1 MPDHAAH
8 NTAPIDTSPP
18 TAAGATSD
26 RSRPPIATIVISTR
40 NRRDELARTL
50 ESCCAQTGGAEG
62 WVEVLVVDDAS
73 TDGTREMIAQRFP
86 SVRVI
91 HKTVRPGYIVSRN
104 LGAREARGPI
114 IFSID
119 DDAVYTSDDTV
130 LRTLGA
136 FDDPRVGA
144 VAMPHIHVTDGP
156 AEYDRAPDDGR
167 MYVAAAYTGT
177 AHALRRDVFLAL
189 GGYQEALEH
198 QAEESEFCMRLW
210 NAGYIVRIGVTP
222 PIHHFPSAVRNY
234 PRQLFLGARNA
245 VLTSWFNVPTLY
257 LPGRLLANFA
267 GGCINALRKRH
278 PDSFLSG
285 VIAGLCS
292 IPRLRSLRRP
302 VGARPY
308 RLFRRLLANTCRPIE
323 EVLPLL
329 PPRAPIAAE
338 AQGAGA

>member
-1 MPDHAAH
+1 
-8 NTAPIDTSPP
+8 
-18 TAAGATSD
+18 
-26 RSRPPIATIVISTR
+26 VISTR

-50 ESCCAQTGGAEG
+50 ESCCAQTGGAKG
-62 WVEVLVVDDAS
+62 WIEVLVVDDDS
-73 TDGTREMIAQRFP
+73 TDGTREMIAERFP

-91 HKTVRPGYIVSRN
+91 RKTARPGYIVSRN
-104 LGAREARGPI
+104 LGAREARGPF

-119 DDAVYTSDDTV
+119 DDAIYTSGDTV
-130 LRTLGA
+130 LRTLAA

-144 VAMPHIHVTDGP
+144 VAMPHVHVTDGP

-167 MYVAAAYTGT
+167 VYVAAAYTGT

-210 NAGYIVRIGVTP
+210 NAGYIVRVGVTP

-245 VLTSWFNVPTLY
+245 VLTSWINVPAPY

-267 GGCINALRKRH
+267 GGCVNALRKRH
-278 PDSFLSG
+278 PRSFLSG
-285 VIAGLCS
+285 VLAGLGS
-292 IPRLRSLRRP
+292 IPRWRSLRRP
-302 VGARPY
+302 IGTRPY
-308 RLFRRLLANTCRPIE
+308 RLFRRLLANTCRPLD

-329 PPRAPIAAE
+329 PPRLPAAAE
-338 AQGAGA
+338 AHGARA

>member
-1 MPDHAAH
+1 MPHHAAH
-8 NTAPIDTSPP
+8 
-18 TAAGATSD
+18 TAAPPDTARPSGAPGPTE
-26 RSRPPIATIVISTR
+26 RSGPPIATIVISTR

-50 ESCCAQTGGAEG
+50 ESCCAQTGGPGG
-62 WVEVLVVDDAS
+62 WVEVLVVDDDS

-91 HKTVRPGYIVSRN
+91 HKTARPGYIVSRN

-130 LRTLGA
+130 LRTLAA
-136 FDDPRVGA
+136 FDDRRVGA
-144 VAMPHIHVTDGP
+144 VAMPHVHVTDGP

-167 MYVAAAYTGT
+167 VYVAAAYTGT

-210 NAGYIVRIGVTP
+210 NAGYIVRVGVTP
-222 PIHHFPSAVRNY
+222 PIHHFPSVVRNY
-234 PRQLFLGARNA
+234 PRQLYLGARNA
-245 VLTSWFNVPTLY
+245 VLTTWINVPAVY

-267 GGCINALRKRH
+267 GGCVNALRKRH
-278 PDSFLSG
+278 PRSFLSG

-292 IPRLRSLRRP
+292 IPRRRALRRP
-302 VGARPY
+302 IGVRPY
-308 RLFRRLLANTCRPIE
+308 RLFRRLLADTCRPLE

-329 PPRAPIAAE
+329 PARTPIAGE
-338 AQGAGA
+338 ARGANA